1 MRGMEQHLLELKGVS
16 KVFRIGGGLGVFR
29 PKTITAVDDISF
41 TIAGDKPSIIALVG
55 ESGSGKST
63 IANMILG
70 LIEPTS
76 GKLLYK
82 GRDVSALLKE
92 NRREYIREVQ
102 AVFQDPYEIY
112 NPFYKVEHILY
123 MVINKLKLAS
133 SKEEADRMIV
143 DAMRSIGLRPEDL
156 LGRYPHQ
163 LSGGERQRLML
174 ARILLVKPK
183 LLVAD
188 EPVSM
193 IDASLRA
200 IFLDD
205 LMQLRDKLNM
215 SCLYITH
222 DLNIAFYVADRMIV
236 LCYGKIVETGPAH
249 AMIERASH
257 PYTQLLI
264 SSIPI
269 PNPDKR
275 WKDKLNVKVET
286 IKDMRAE
293 RGCIYQLRCP
303 YVMPI
308 CKDKEPPMFHVGQE
322 HEAACFLH
330 D

>member
-1 MRGMEQHLLELKGVS
+1 MGQGQHLLELKGVS

-29 PKTITAVDDISF
+29 PKTITAVNGISF
-41 TIAGDKPSIIALVG
+41 AIAGDKPSIIALVG

-70 LIEPTS
+70 LVEPTS
-76 GKLLYK
+76 GKLLYRE
-82 GRDVSALLKE
+82 RDVGVLLKE

-133 SKEEADRMIV
+133 SREEADSMII
-143 DAMRSIGLRPEDL
+143 DAMRAIGLRPEDL

-183 LLVAD
+183 LLIAD

-236 LCYGKIVETGPAH
+236 LCYGKIVETGPAKD
-249 AMIERASH
+249 MIEMASH
-257 PYTQLLI
+257 PYAQLLV

-286 IKDMRAE
+286 IKDIRAE
-293 RGCIYQLRCP
+293 RGCIYRLRCP
-303 YVMPI
+303 HAMPI
-308 CKDKEPPMFHVGQE
+308 CNEKEPPMFNVSQE
-322 HEAACFLH
+322 HEAACFLY